1 MKEISNM
8 AGFKRNH
15 NSINGIEKAEIFRC
29 INFAFG
35 IPDLMANNRFRQN
48 VYARHAA
55 ANYLN
60 KTVDLSLQYCGTV
73 LNKYHATIIHSVREH
88 ESLYKYD
95 KEYRF
100 KYQTFMQLM
109 SGNKNKRWLCVET
122 PFNLQII
129 KK

>member
-1 MKEISNM
+1 M

-15 NSINGIEKAEIFRC
+15 NSITGIEKKEIFRC

-35 IPDLMANNRFRQN
+35 IPDLTVKSRLRQN

-55 ANYLN
+55 ANFLN
-60 KTVDLSLQYCGTV
+60 KTIDLTLTYCGEV
-73 LNKYHATIIHSVREH
+73 LNKDHATIIHSVREH
-88 ESLYKYD
+88 ENLYKYD

-109 SGNKNKRWLCVET
+109 RENKNKRWLCVET

-129 KK
+129 KR